1 MGWVSFPIS
10 LGRGQIFIF
19 GQFPLQFLFKAR
31 FSSLSFSISICADKR
46 RPSFNWTGPNHRVFK
61 PQRRCIGPRET
72 ETGSSRV
79 RGRPKKCSCGLV
91 LGFST
96 TQMGGVVPFFYQ
108 LCISVSVSAGPE
120 EEEEKEEEKKTN
132 GSIHKMCS
140 QLMLLL

>member
-96 TQMGGVVPFFYQ
+96 TQIGGVVPFFTNYVYLYLYLQ
-108 LCISVSVSAGPE
+108 GQ
-120 EEEEKEEEKKTN
+120 KK
-132 GSIHKMCS
+132 KKRKRKK
-140 QLMLLL
+140 LMAAYTKCAHN